1 MKIVIIGAGIAGVV
15 TLKYALNAGH
25 ECDVFEQTGE
35 LGGTWVYSDQTDMDE
50 FGFPSH
56 RTMYKG
62 LITNVPKEMMEFLNF
77 RHSSDINESY
87 ITQPLV
93 LKYLRDFADK
103 FDLEKHIQ
111 YYKRVTKVAPVGTQW
126 SLTVLDLKTKVETS
140 LRYDAVFVCN
150 GHFFHP
156 HIPNIEGQDIFKG
169 SQLHSRDYR
178 TPEKFKNKRVLIIGG
193 SYSGSDIASHI
204 LSSARSVRLVYIS
217 HPKPLLINVEN
228 AILKPG
234 VKELNEGG
242 AVFIDGSKEDF
253 DIIMYCT
260 GYKHFYPFLT
270 KECGITVEDSCVQYL
285 YKHVINI
292 ERPTLFF
299 IGIPTLVGAYINS
312 DLQARFAV
320 AFLDGKFNLPPKDVM
335 LKEIQDHFK
344 DLEHKNLPLRYFHNI
359 GLELRAYMSD
369 LCQISGI
376 EPFPEVK
383 IRIHEHVINTLVT
396 CKRNTKYVI
405 IDEEQFVEV

>member
-1 MKIVIIGAGIAGVV
+1 MTTYSRRTWESSNNRGWRVRTDLFKVCQRVWPPMRCLRADWGV
-15 TLKYALNAGH
+15 
-25 ECDVFEQTGE
+25 
-35 LGGTWVYSDQTDMDE
+35 W
-50 FGFPSH
+50 
-56 RTMYKG
+56 R
-62 LITNVPKEMMEFLNF
+62 TNVPKEMMEFLNF

-111 YYKRVTKVAPVGTQW
+111 YYSYVTKVEPHDDRW
-126 SLTVLDLKTKVETS
+126 TVTVRDVKRKEERS
-140 LRYDAVFVCN
+140 ECYDAVFICN
-150 GHFFHP
+150 GSFAHP
-156 HIPNIEGQDIFKG
+156 RMPEVKGEKLFKG
-169 SQLHSRDYR
+169 LLFHSCDYR
-178 TPEKFKNKRVLIIGG
+178 STTLFVNKRVLVVGG
-193 SYSGSDIASHI
+193 SFSAVDIS
-204 LSSARSVRLVYIS
+204 RLIIPVAQKVYIS